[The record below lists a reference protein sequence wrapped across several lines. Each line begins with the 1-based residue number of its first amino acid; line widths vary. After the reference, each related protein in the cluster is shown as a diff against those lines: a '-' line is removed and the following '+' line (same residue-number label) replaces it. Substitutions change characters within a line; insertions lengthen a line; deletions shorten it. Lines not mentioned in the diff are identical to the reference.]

1 MLVHPTGLRWFIVDK
16 LYTAM
21 GCNKVVIIAVI
32 ITFLM
37 YTPVAKAKLVVGVD
51 DAINADIIEREAT
64 LVKTYVKE
72 TDCEGVTVSYTN
84 KI

>member
-1 MLVHPTGLRWFIVDK
+1 MLVHSSGLGCFIVDR

-21 GCNKVVIIAVI
+21 GCNKVGIIAVI

>member
-1 MLVHPTGLRWFIVDK
+1 
-16 LYTAM
+16 
-21 GCNKVVIIAVI
+21 
-32 ITFLM
+32 M

-51 DAINADIIEREAT
+51 DAIDADIIEREAT